1 MALSFPLREAL
12 MPLRLALA
20 AILRLTRTARGLSQE
35 QLATAVEARHL
46 HNVEHAKSSVTL
58 ETLEGIAK
66 HLDIDVLALL
76 ATASSYERKESTADF
91 LSFLGDEIQK
101 LEQLGV
107 MASLPS
113 EFQDGDLR
121 TGKAGKRPVP
131 AEKIQAVFACKDQG
145 LTQKQTSL
153 KLGMAASTVNKIW
166 HSRAGGDH
174 DSPDTA
180 TP

>member
-12 MPLRLALA
+12 MSLRLALA

-58 ETLEGIAK
+58 DTLEGIAK
-66 HLDIDVLALL
+66 RLDVDAVALL
-76 ATASSYERKESTADF
+76 AMASRYERQQSTADF
-91 LSFLGDEIQK
+91 LSFLSDEIQK
-101 LEQLGV
+101 LEELGV
-107 MASLPS
+107 LASLPG
-113 EFQDGDLR
+113 EFQGGDLR

-131 AEKIQAVFACKDQG
+131 AEKIQAVFACREQG

-166 HSRAGGDH
+166 HSSAGGE
-174 DSPDTA
+174 S
-180 TP
+180 

>member
-58 ETLEGIAK
+58 DTLEGIAK
-66 HLDIDVLALL
+66 RLDVDAVALL
-76 ATASSYERKESTADF
+76 AMASRYERQQSTADF
-91 LSFLGDEIQK
+91 LSFLSDEIQK
-101 LEQLGV
+101 LEELGV
-107 MASLPS
+107 LASLPG
-113 EFQDGDLR
+113 EFQGGDLR

-131 AEKIQAVFACKDQG
+131 AEKIQAVFACREQG

-166 HSRAGGDH
+166 HSSDGGE
-174 DSPDTA
+174 S
-180 TP
+180 